1 MVDLNKLKTAKDWM
15 EKLANGINPL
25 TSEPV
30 KEDDIVN
37 NVHISRC
44 LFFVREMLEKIEPS
58 ETVPT
63 RIRRKP
69 FWMTVSEAE
78 KIVISDSCGIVQFTR
93 IVNEAIPA
101 GMRPLSVATVIKWL
115 RNNGYLYE
123 AEKDDKHIT
132 NLPTEKG
139 IKLGITVKTQLN
151 FEGKEFQKVFYDVS
165 AQRVML
171 SNIESI
177 ALSK

>member
-1 MVDLNKLKTAKDWM
+1 MIDKTKLKTAQEWI

-44 LFFVREMLEKIEPS
+44 LFFVSEMLKKVKTTESSSDGK
-58 ETVPT
+58 
-63 RIRRKP
+63 KP
-69 FWMTVSEAE
+69 FMMTSQEAE
-78 KIVISDSCGIVQFTR
+78 KIAISAPCGIAQFTKT
-93 IVNEAIPA
+93 VNEGIPA
-101 GMRPLSVATVIKWL
+101 DMKPLSISAVIKWL

-123 AEKDDKHIT
+123 VTKGDKHKT
-132 NLPTEKG
+132 NLPTENG
-139 IKLGITVKTQLN
+139 IKLGITVWTQQN
-151 FEGKEFQKVFYDVS
+151 SEGQEFQKVLYDVS
-165 AQRVML
+165 AQRFML

-177 ALSK
+177 ALFK

>member
-1 MVDLNKLKTAKDWM
+1 MIDVSKLRTAQEWI

-25 TSEPV
+25 TSEPLE
-30 KEDDIVN
+30 EDDIVN

-44 LFFVREMLEKIEPS
+44 LFFVS
-58 ETVPT
+58 EILGKFELP
-63 RIRRKP
+63 RSASKKMRP
-69 FWMTVSEAE
+69 FWMSAREAE
-78 KIVISDSCGIVQFTR
+78 RLVAVAPCGIAQFTK
-93 IVNEAIPA
+93 IVNEHIPA
-101 GMRPLSVATVIKWL
+101 DMKPLSAAMVIKWL

-123 AEKDDKHIT
+123 VNIDDKHKT

-139 IKLGITVKTQLN
+139 VQLGITIKVQQN
-151 FEGKEFQKVFYDVS
+151 SEGQDYQRVLYDLS

-177 ALSK
+177 ALPK